1 MATTTAAAI
10 RDQLATLVAAINVGD
25 PGPAF
30 REHRYDDGDF
40 IAWAEAHPDASLRR
54 FSVRL
59 EVKDADPA
67 VMGMTEEWR
76 EAWTTLLVAYP
87 RTNRFGALN
96 ALGLDDAI
104 RADQRLIESIIGV
117 RGNHNLAG
125 LATVMPQPTE
135 AISWAAGESCDFL
148 LVSQR
153 LGYWADATAY

>member
-10 RDQLATLVAAINVGD
+10 RSRLAELVVAASRPDV
-25 PGPAF
+25 PF
-30 REHRYDDGDF
+30 REHRYDQDGDF
-40 IAWAEAHPDASLRR
+40 IAWAESHPDAALRR
-54 FSVRL
+54 FSLRL
-59 EVKDADPA
+59 EVKDADPF
-67 VMGMTEEWR
+67 VMSVTEEWR
-76 EAWTTLLVAYP
+76 EAWMTLLIAYP

-104 RADQRLIESIIGV
+104 RADQRLLEATVGV